1 MGRVDRRAVGVALLA
16 VGLAV
21 IGNGCSRDSDD
32 AAAGAAPQGK
42 AFRSPE
48 AANPAGDMPRPAE
61 PGSAGPPSADRQSD
75 ATAAMPAAGS
85 TAGPASTPPASTSN
99 QPPTAPTAGS
109 NHPPAAPAGGSTGSP
124 LAPAAASANSPNIPA
139 GAAQPKPA
147 AKPQTVPEMIQANPD
162 VGKTQGDLP
171 VTDIDS
177 RDGQYK
183 PISFGKLGGYLYDNY
198 AVEASLGKDG
208 KGKPIDEIPAEVRA
222 LDKQKV
228 ALRGFMVP
236 IDIKKNEARSFL
248 LVRNRMACCFG
259 MQVGLNEWVFV
270 RMAGDKTAR
279 WMNDVPTTV
288 YGTLSVGED
297 IRDGMIMSIYRM
309 EGDDVAYSGGY

>member
-1 MGRVDRRAVGVALLA
+1 MFRQEERR
-16 VGLAV
+16 VGLALLSA
-21 IGNGCSRDSDD
+21 GLMLAMTGCSRDADD
-32 AAAGAAPQGK
+32 ASAAAAPQGK
-42 AFRSPE
+42 AFRSAE
-48 AANPAGDMPRPAE
+48 AANPAADAPRSGE
-61 PGSAGPPSADRQSD
+61 TGSAR
-75 ATAAMPAAGS
+75 
-85 TAGPASTPPASTSN
+85 
-99 QPPTAPTAGS
+99 
-109 NHPPAAPAGGSTGSP
+109 PPAASRADATGGMPAGGGPAGGIPPGQSPTPPVAANNSPPPAPSVGSGEP
-124 LAPAAASANSPNIPA
+124 PPAPAAAVAHTSNAPN
-139 GAAQPKPA
+139 GAAAPSPGAAAAPVA

-162 VGKTQGDLP
+162 IGKTQGDLP
-171 VTDIDS
+171 VSDIDS

-208 KGKPIDEIPAEVRA
+208 QGKPIDEIPAQVRA

-309 EGDDVAYSGGY
+309 EGEDVAYSGGY